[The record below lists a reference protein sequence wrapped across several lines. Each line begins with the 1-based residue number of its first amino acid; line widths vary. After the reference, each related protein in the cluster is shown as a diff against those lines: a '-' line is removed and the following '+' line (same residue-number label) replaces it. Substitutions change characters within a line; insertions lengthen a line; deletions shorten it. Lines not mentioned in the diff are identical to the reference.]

1 MVPATPPVPQQKP
14 SSQYETGFPS
24 VDEDVTA
31 AVEGCHGSGSFAQ
44 GASMPAAASGRY
56 RIIDRGRD
64 RAAKPGGALPGAAAV
79 SARRA
84 GKSDSRDM
92 LMVGTVGRVTEL
104 GISGAPLLTA
114 RRVAGRATL

>member
-1 MVPATPPVPQQKP
+1 
-14 SSQYETGFPS
+14 
-24 VDEDVTA
+24 
-31 AVEGCHGSGSFAQ
+31 
-44 GASMPAAASGRY
+44 MPAVASGRY

-79 SARRA
+79 SATRRD
-84 GKSDSRDM
+84 SDSRDI

-104 GISGAPLLTA
+104 GISDAPLLTA